1 VPHGKL
7 LRSLGVSA
15 GDRVMLLAKDGP
27 AFFIGD
33 HAATSASFR
42 IRADASASVVG

>member
-1 VPHGKL
+1 
-7 LRSLGVSA
+7 
-15 GDRVMLLAKDGP
+15 MLLAKDGP

-42 IRADASASVVG
+42 IRADASASVVASRRVKETRSTMA